1 MNLNEREVAGPQNPV
16 HELALPGA
24 LAPALQS
31 PPVNVRK
38 AKTPKTPGE
47 PRSKLRV
54 EGEFLSVYDIINLVL
69 EKEPGSDARDRFKG
83 YRYVRTCIAP
93 HWAKAW
99 SFVFVLLLLA
109 VRSESSF
116 HPP

>member
-1 MNLNEREVAGPQNPV
+1 MNLNEREVVGPQNPV

-83 YRYVRTCIAP
+83 YRYVSTCTAP
-93 HWAKAW
+93 H
-99 SFVFVLLLLA
+99 
-109 VRSESSF
+109 
-116 HPP
+116 